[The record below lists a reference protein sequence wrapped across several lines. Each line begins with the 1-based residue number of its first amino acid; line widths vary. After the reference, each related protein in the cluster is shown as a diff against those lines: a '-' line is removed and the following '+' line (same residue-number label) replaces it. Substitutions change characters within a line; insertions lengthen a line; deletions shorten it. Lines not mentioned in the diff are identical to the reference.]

1 MLPFKKSV
9 LTVEKNN
16 ADQLTN
22 VEQIVSAANNEPAK
36 DPLPSWSNSETS
48 SKKRKRREREEEVKI
63 DNLEL
68 QHMSKIYSQ
77 VTKRQN
83 VVTER
88 SSEQHPTNSDC
99 VKDDEVDSNLLQH
112 EVINSRSADAAK
124 TVFISNLPVKV
135 LTSKPHLRSLRQL
148 FSTQGPIA
156 SIRFR
161 SIAFTEQL
169 PRKLAYILKK
179 LHPERDT
186 LNAYIVYQNEESVT
200 TTVQTMNGYLWEGKH
215 LRVDSVA
222 HPTVTRQI
230 RLANL
235 AS

>member
-1 MLPFKKSV
+1 MLPFKKSIP
-9 LTVEKNN
+9 TVEKIN
-16 ADQLTN
+16 ADRLTN

-36 DPLPSWSNSETS
+36 DPPSSLSNSETS

-68 QHMSKIYSQ
+68 QHISKIYSQ
-77 VTKRQN
+77 VTERQN
-83 VVTER
+83 TVAER
-88 SSEQHPTNSDC
+88 SPEQHPLDSDS
-99 VKDDEVDSNLLQH
+99 VKDDDVDSNLLQH
-112 EVINSRSADAAK
+112 EVLNSRSTDAAK
-124 TVFISNLPVKV
+124 TVFVSNLPVKV
-135 LTSKPHLRSLRQL
+135 LTSKSHLRSLRQL
-148 FSTQGPIA
+148 FSTQGPIT

-169 PRKLAYILKK
+169 PRKVAYILKK

-186 LNAYIVYQNEESVT
+186 LNAYIVYQNEKSVSP
-200 TTVQTMNGYLWEGKH
+200 TVQTMNGYLWEGKH

-222 HPTVTRQI
+222 HPTVTRRI